1 MESWL
6 KKISESAV
14 GAALDKAERYRLLN
28 DPTQAESIC
37 LDVLAVDADN
47 QRAKRM
53 LVLTLTDQFAE
64 ATVSSRVKMARA
76 LAAELS
82 DEYDRIYHEAIV
94 WEREG
99 RSYLAKG
106 LSGAFA
112 YECLREAMS
121 RFERAEAIRPS
132 GNDDALLRWNS
143 CVRTLRDHDL
153 HPREDTGELPLE

>member
-1 MESWL
+1 MEGL
-6 KKISESAV
+6 KRIGEGAV
-14 GAALDKAERYRLLN
+14 EAALDKAERYRLLN
-28 DPTQAESIC
+28 DPAQAESIC
-37 LDVLAVDADN
+37 LDVLEVDASN
-47 QRAKRM
+47 QQAKRT
-53 LVLTLTDQFAE
+53 LLLALTDQFA
-64 ATVSSRVKMARA
+64 AVTVSSRVKMARA
-76 LAAELS
+76 LAAELT
-82 DEYDRIYHEAIV
+82 DEYERVYYEAIV

-121 RFERAEAIRPS
+121 RFERAEAIRPP

-143 CVRTLRDHDL
+143 CVRTVRDHDL